1 MVESTACKVLV
12 GVGDDKEIDE
22 LEVNSETRQM
32 LLNDPRFV
40 SFKIKQAEEDKDDL
54 VVKMD
59 KFTISQG
66 ADLDLRPL
74 SPA

>member
-1 MVESTACKVLV
+1 
-12 GVGDDKEIDE
+12 
-22 LEVNSETRQM
+22 M

-40 SFKIKQAEEDKDDL
+40 SFKIKQEEEDKDDL
-54 VVKMD
+54 VAMID

>member
-12 GVGDDKEIDE
+12 GVGEDKEIDQ

-40 SFKIKQAEEDKDDL
+40 SFKIKQEEEDKDDL
-54 VVKMD
+54 VAMID